1 MKKVQLG
8 FMRPIAAAIALFAA
22 GATALS
28 ASARTMTMTVNRAG
42 GEVASLDFTFDN
54 TGAGETLQSI
64 VDGFKANG
72 YPDSAEGA
80 WRRIDYP
87 DYTRR
92 WPQMKGAVLGASGEN
107 EFVTLRNAGATLARY
122 RMETNW
128 DRLADASACNA
139 WLDGHLAHIDEMLPL
154 ARRNGIKICVSL
166 CVSAKEKNGDTP
178 TFAVKRYEDALVSA
192 WEKIAKRLKGKESSI
207 YGYDL
212 LEKPDDGR
220 AKLAK
225 ESWRRVFGRTIEA
238 IRAIDPITPIVA
250 EPTCQASPRGFDTRT
265 QDGGKGFEPL
275 PYDNVI
281 YSVQIER
288 QAKDAAIDIESLRK
302 ELMSVRF
309 LQLKTGARIY
319 VGEFLA
325 ADDAPNAAQY
335 LNNIGSLFLE
345 FGWDWTYGS
354 PIDSFSGQCLPVLK
368 RFFNDDRIQG
378 FVADKIKYPD
388 RLSPGK
394 RFRGA
399 CVTYPNHRETLAE
412 AKALGMNLIRT
423 GFWIWTRDR
432 AWPRDANGR
441 DMDTNDETLA
451 TFIANCDKKI
461 EYLKETLDRAQSLGM
476 KVAICGTRAGQC
488 TTREGPGEDPYF
500 QDPELIATMV
510 SFWHKLARSLK
521 GHPALYGYDI
531 VNEPL
536 NREFPMTR
544 IHHRE
549 FMILCA
555 RAIRDEDPD
564 ATLIVECNAHGSP
577 AGFDCKSRYG
587 FVAMTP
593 IPFDNV
599 IYSVHVYQPIGFTHQ
614 GIGKKKDEYL
624 HHSYPTTQA
633 KLDENRQRFPGDL
646 GKDTGKPEDW
656 NKDYIRNAIKSVRE
670 FQLKYGA
677 RIYVG
682 EFSAAAWT
690 DGGDRYL
697 QDVTDLFEA
706 YGWDYTYHA
715 FRENY
720 IWSLEHE
727 GEENASLRKAKEET
741 PRMKVMK
748 AKWAL
753 NKKIKARR
761 NSR

>member
-1 MKKVQLG
+1 MNRV
-8 FMRPIAAAIALFAA
+8 FANTVALAFAA
-22 GATALS
+22 MVS
-28 ASARTMTMTVNRAG
+28 VM
-42 GEVASLDFTFDN
+42 
-54 TGAGETLQSI
+54 
-64 VDGFKANG
+64 
-72 YPDSAEGA
+72 SAEGA

-92 WPQMKGAVLGASGEN
+92 WPQMKGVMLGSSTEKEFTDLRSMGANLVRYQMNADWKQFAGETDPIAAFN
-107 EFVTLRNAGATLARY
+107 K
-122 RMETNW
+122 
-128 DRLADASACNA
+128 
-139 WLDGHLAHIDEMLPL
+139 WLDGRLDHLDEMLPW
-154 ARRNGIKICVSL
+154 ARRCGIKVCVDMHTHL
-166 CVSAKEKNGDTP
+166 GGFTDEKNNSDMI
-178 TFAVKRYEDALVSA
+178 FVEKKYEDLLVA
-192 WEKIAKRLKGKESSI
+192 TWEKIATRFKGNQDAI

-212 LEKPDDGR
+212 FNEPINRENKLTKRTWR
-220 AKLAK
+220 A
-225 ESWRRVFGRTIEA
+225 VMCRTIDA
-238 IRAIDPITPIVA
+238 IRAIDPVTPIVV
-250 EPTCQASPRGFDTRT
+250 EPNCHASPRGYDVKNIY
-265 QDGGKGFEPL
+265 GLKGFEPL
-275 PYDNVI
+275 SYDNLI
-281 YSVQIER
+281 YSVHVYQPMEYTHQGIH
-288 QAKDAAIDIESLRK
+288 QAKDAYKPVAYPNAEKGWDKEFLRK
-302 ELMSVRF
+302 QLQSVRYF
-309 LQLKTGARIY
+309 QLKTGARIY
-319 VGEFLA
+319 VGEFSAAAYAPGAEKYLA
-325 ADDAPNAAQY
+325 DLCD
-335 LNNIGSLFLE
+335 LFLE
-345 FGWDWTYGS
+345 FGWDWIYHAFRESTCW
-354 PIDSFSGQCLPVLK
+354 SFEHEGASFDTMKPASVKTKRREVIEKYLK
-368 RFFNDDRIQG
+368 DDRIQG
-378 FVADKIKYPD
+378 FVAGQIKYPA
-388 RLSPGK
+388 RLSPEK

-399 CVTYPNHRETLAE
+399 LDPYPHQGNRMAD
-412 AKALGMNLIRT
+412 AKALGMNIIRAGV
-423 GFWIWTRDR
+423 GFLGPDWAHRHVWPVDDKGR
-432 AWPRDANGR
+432 AVDVS
-441 DMDTNDETLA
+441 DEA
-451 TFIANCDKKI
+451 IRQWIANA
-461 EYLKETLDRAQSLGM
+461 EANLLVLKETLDKAQALGM
-476 KVAICGTRAGQC
+476 KVVVTGPAPGKWL
-488 TTREGPGEDPYF
+488 TTDAAMERMYF
-500 QDPELIATMV
+500 QDPELLALMV
-510 SFWHKLARSLK
+510 SFWHKTAKAFK

-536 NREFPMTR
+536 NREYPKSR
-544 IHHRE
+544 IKHRD

-564 ATLIVECNAHGSP
+564 ATLIVECNADGAP

-599 IYSVHVYQPIGFTHQ
+599 IYSVHVYQPMGFTHQ

-646 GKDTGKPEDW
+646 GQDTDKPEDW

-682 EFSAAAWT
+682 EFSAASWT

-715 FRENY
+715 FRENV

-753 NKKIKARR
+753 NAR
-761 NSR
+761 